1 MSAAAE
7 PPMPPMPAA
16 SRALGGLQAL
26 RRFSIRARLIVL
38 AAGFFVAMIGAS
50 LYVGSMLARSWD
62 TAAGASRI
70 AATIEVADR
79 ARTAFN
85 DLRYWQADLAVSL
98 LTLSERNAASARARL
113 KTELALLA
121 ETHPDVSAAIARDA
135 ERFDTL
141 AQSAVDAYTDDQRV
155 IGNTQFAQARQ
166 FGIAVD
172 KAFSDLSTSLMHE
185 AQEARAGIL
194 DQFASAARV
203 SALVTLAA
211 VLIGAVMT
219 LVVLASILR
228 PLRGIVAAVTAIT
241 RGETDVAL
249 PPPSRDELGRVTEA
263 LQLLRESLAER
274 ARLTLEAERQRS
286 TLSDAIESIAQG
298 FALYGP
304 DNRLRATNARFRSF
318 HPGFGAM
325 AAAHATFEE
334 VVALAGRDLIDT
346 QDDPDTWLASRL
358 STHGAKE
365 SRIDRFRDG
374 RWMQITERPTHE
386 GGFTVLYADISELRQ
401 RQSELEEARD
411 EAERATRVKS
421 EFLANMSH
429 ELRTPLNAIIGY
441 SQILQEDARDD
452 GLDAFLPD
460 LAKIESAGNHLLGLI
475 NGILDLSKIEAGR
488 MEVYDE
494 SFPVEAMLRDVE
506 SLIRPLARQNNNELV
521 LAIEPDLGS
530 IVSDATK
537 VKQAVI
543 NLLSNASKF
552 TKEGTVTLRAEAVEE
567 HGSRWLHVSVA
578 DTGIGMSEEQMARL
592 FQAFSQADNSTT
604 RKFGGTG
611 LGLAISRSFARM
623 LGGDITVSSRPGEG
637 STFVLSLPFDPA
649 DRDARPQ
656 PGAASETTRAGGSGL
671 VLVVDD
677 DPASAH
683 IIGSHLTREGY
694 RLIYASDGREALEL
708 ARQERPDIV
717 TLDILMPQ
725 LDGWSTLSAFKND
738 PALADI
744 PVVIVSVSNEKALGF
759 SLGASAMMTKPIDR
773 NALSEVVRR
782 LAGPSGEGTVLV
794 VEDDGATRE
803 LMARA
808 VERLGLSVALT
819 LHGREALDWLGAHE
833 PPSAILLDLQ
843 MPEMDGFEFLAR
855 MRSEPR
861 WAAIPVVVVTAK
873 ELTLEERRVLE
884 AGTQRIVAKG
894 KAAYLELTD
903 ALRQAR
909 SAEAR
914 APAVEGAA

>member
-1 MSAAAE
+1 MSVTAA
-7 PPMPPMPAA
+7 PFLTGRR
-16 SRALGGLQAL
+16 RARGLEAL
-26 RRFSIRARLIVL
+26 RRFSIRVRLVVL

-50 LYVGSMLARSWD
+50 LYVGGMLTRSWD

-79 ARTAFN
+79 ARAAFN

-113 KTELALLA
+113 KSELALLSQ
-121 ETHPDVSAAIARDA
+121 TYPDIAATISQDS

-141 AQSAVDAYTDDQRV
+141 AQAAVEAYTSDQRV

-166 FGIAVD
+166 FGIVVD
-172 KAFSDLSTSLMHE
+172 KAFAGLSETLMRQ
-185 AQEARAGIL
+185 AQDARAGIL

-211 VLIGAVMT
+211 VLIGAIMT
-219 LVVLASILR
+219 LVILASILR
-228 PLRGIVAAVTAIT
+228 PLRGIVDAVGAIT
-241 RGETDVAL
+241 RGEAEVVL

-274 ARLTLEAERQRS
+274 ARLTREAERQRS

-304 DNRLRATNARFRSF
+304 DARLRITNARFRSF

-334 VVALAGRDLIDT
+334 VVALAGRDLIETEHGADA
-346 QDDPDTWLASRL
+346 WLTSRL
-358 STHGAKE
+358 STHRARE

-374 RWMQITERPTHE
+374 RWMQITERPTHD
-386 GGFTVLYADISELRQ
+386 GGFTVLYSDISELRQ
-401 RQSELEEARD
+401 RQIESEDARE

-452 GLDAFLPD
+452 GQDAFLPD

-488 MEVYDE
+488 MEIYDE
-494 SFPVEAMLRDVE
+494 SFSIEAMLHDVE
-506 SLIRPLARQNNNELV
+506 ALIQPLARQNANELV
-521 LAIEPDLGS
+521 VEKETGLGF
-530 IVSDATK
+530 ILSDATK
-537 VKQAVI
+537 VKQAVL

-552 TKEGTVTLRAEAVEE
+552 TKEGKVTLRAETDEK
-567 HGSRWLHVSVA
+567 HGARWLRIAVS
-578 DTGIGMSEEQMARL
+578 DTGIGMSEEQMGRL
-592 FQAFSQADNSTT
+592 FQAFSQADTSTT

-637 STFVLSLPFDPA
+637 STFVLSLPYDPA
-649 DRDARPQ
+649 LRDGGAL
-656 PGAASETTRAGGSGL
+656 PGAEAGASAVSGSGL

-683 IIGSHLTREGY
+683 IIGSHLAREGY
-694 RLIYASDGREALEL
+694 RLIYASDGHAALEL
-708 ARQERPDIV
+708 ARLERPDIV

-759 SLGASAMMTKPIDR
+759 SLGAAAMMTKPIDR
-773 NALSEVVRR
+773 NALSEIVRR
-782 LAGPSGEGTVLV
+782 LAGPGGDGTVLI
-794 VEDDGATRE
+794 VEDDPPTRE

-808 VERLGLSVALT
+808 VGRLNLSVAMAFN
-819 LHGREALDWLGAHE
+819 GREALDWLSAHE

-855 MRSEPR
+855 IRSQER
-861 WAAIPVVVVTAK
+861 WSQIPVVVVTAK
-873 ELTLEERRVLE
+873 ELTLDERRILE
-884 AGTQRIVAKG
+884 ASTHRVVAKG
-894 KAAYLELTD
+894 KAAYLELTE

-909 SAEAR
+909 ATMPAAQVGTPREEAEA
-914 APAVEGAA
+914 

>member
-1 MSAAAE
+1 MSEAALSQPVAGS
-7 PPMPPMPAA
+7 AVG
-16 SRALGGLQAL
+16 RLDAL

-38 AAGFFVAMIGAS
+38 AAGFFVAMIGTS
-50 LYVGSMLARSWD
+50 LYVGGMLARSWE

-85 DLRYWQADLAVSL
+85 DLRYWQTDLAVSL
-98 LTLSERNAASARARL
+98 LTLSERNAASARDRL
-113 KTELALLA
+113 RSELSRLS
-121 ETHPDVSAAIARDA
+121 ESHPEVSASIAEDA
-135 ERFDTL
+135 NRFDNL
-141 AQSAVDAYTDDQRV
+141 AQAAVEAYTSDQRV

-172 KAFSDLSTSLMHE
+172 KAFSSLSEDLRRE
-185 AQEARAGIL
+185 AQAARTGIL
-194 DQFASAARV
+194 DQFSSAAWV
-203 SALVTLAA
+203 SAIVTLAA

-219 LVVLASILR
+219 LVILASILR
-228 PLRGIVAAVTAIT
+228 PLQGIVAAVRAIT
-241 RGETDVAL
+241 RGETEVDL
-249 PPPSRDELGRVTEA
+249 PPTSRDELGRVTEA
-263 LQLLRESLAER
+263 LQLLRENMAER
-274 ARLTLEAERQRS
+274 ARLTQEAERQRA

-304 DNRLRATNARFRSF
+304 DNRLRVTNARFRSF

-334 VVALAGRDLIDT
+334 VVALAGRDLIETDG
-346 QDDPDTWLASRL
+346 DAEGWLGSRL
-358 STHGAKE
+358 SSHGARE
-365 SRIDRFRDG
+365 SRTDRFRDG

-386 GGFTVLYADISELRQ
+386 GGFTVLYADISELRR
-401 RQSELEEARD
+401 RQQELEEARD

-441 SQILQEDARDD
+441 SQILQEDARDIGQD
-452 GLDAFLPD
+452 EFLPD

-494 SFPVEAMLRDVE
+494 SFPVGAMLRDVE
-506 SLIRPLARQNNNELV
+506 ALIQPLARQNGNTLV
-521 LAIEPDLGS
+521 MVIQPDLGS

-537 VKQAVI
+537 VKQAII

-552 TKEGTVTLRAEAVEE
+552 TRDGTVTLRAEAVEGE
-567 HGSRWLHVSVA
+567 ATRWLRIAVE
-578 DTGIGMSEEQMARL
+578 DTGIGMTEEQMGRL

-637 STFVLSLPFDPA
+637 STFVLSLPFDPS
-649 DRDARPQ
+649 DREAKPLY
-656 PGAASETTRAGGSGL
+656 GAAAEAPRPGGSGL

-694 RLIYASDGREALEL
+694 RLIYAGDGREALDL

-717 TLDILMPQ
+717 TLDIVMPH
-725 LDGWSTLSAFKND
+725 LDGWSTLSALKDD
-738 PALADI
+738 PALAEI
-744 PVVIVSVSNEKALGF
+744 PVVIVSVSNDKALGF
-759 SLGASAMMTKPIDR
+759 SLGAAAMMTKPIDR
-773 NALSEVVRR
+773 NALGEVVRR
-782 LAGPSGEGTVLV
+782 LAGPSGQGTVLI
-794 VEDDGATRE
+794 VEDDAPTRE

-808 VERLGLSVALT
+808 VERLSLAVASAA
-819 LHGREALDWLGAHE
+819 HGRAALEWLAGRE
-833 PPSAILLDLQ
+833 PPAAILLDLQ

-855 MRSEPR
+855 LRAEPR
-861 WAAIPVVVVTAK
+861 WASVPVVVVTAK

-884 AGTQRIVAKG
+884 AGSQRIVAKG

-909 SAEAR
+909 AGVRAASGEESEA
-914 APAVEGAA
+914 